1 MKQADIPLNEKERLK
16 TLKSINVL
24 DTAAE
29 ERFDRIT
36 RMAKRMF
43 NVPIALISLVDENR
57 QWFKS
62 CIGLDIR
69 EASREISFCGH
80 AILGDDVFII
90 PAASKDERFFD
101 NPMVV
106 DEPHAEFYAGCP
118 LIVNGY
124 RLGTLCLV
132 DHIER
137 TFNNDDIAALKDLAA
152 TVALELSAVQIAT
165 HDDLTGLLNRRGFLS
180 IAYNT
185 LSLSVR
191 NKFPVTLAYLDLD
204 KFKAIN
210 DDFGHA
216 TGDLVLSTFSTL
228 LNGSFRESDIIARL
242 GGDEFVVLL
251 SSTSMIE
258 AKKVIDQFETT
269 LQSYLEQKEPALDVS
284 FSFGIAE
291 FDHKKHETIEALLSD
306 ADTKMYEYKHARK
319 KSE

>member
-16 TLKSINVL
+16 ALKSINVL
-24 DTAAE
+24 DTIAE

-62 CIGLDIR
+62 CIGLDIS

-106 DEPHAEFYAGCP
+106 EEPYAEFYAGCP
-118 LIVNGY
+118 LTVNGY

-137 TFNNDDIAALKDLAA
+137 TFNNEDIAALKDLAA

-180 IAYNT
+180 MAHNT

-191 NKFPVTLAYLDLD
+191 NEFPVTLAYLDLD

-210 DDFGHA
+210 DNFGHA

-228 LNGSFRESDIIARL
+228 LSGSFRESDIIARL

-251 SSTSMIE
+251 SCTSMTE
-258 AKKVIDQFETT
+258 AKKVIAQFETT

-291 FDHKKHETIEALLSD
+291 FDHKKHGTIEALLAD
-306 ADTKMYEYKHARK
+306 ADTQMYEYKHARK